1 MKDCKNRCYDQR
13 HTWDFWKEEE
23 FISGREKVGLS
34 KSKVET
40 TAAEAAAAEAAGAA
54 LRRRARCSE
63 SPEVTVSL
71 PTWDL
76 CALCRRYQCLKAL

>member
-1 MKDCKNRCYDQR
+1 MKDCKNRRGDQR

-40 TAAEAAAAEAAGAA
+40 ATAEAEAAAA
-54 LRRRARCSE
+54 LCRRARCSE
-63 SPEVTVSL
+63 TPEVTVSL